1 MILNGVTIQDT
12 YAEAW
17 KLEVVR
23 LVLTAMSYEIALSGA
38 QQFVGAAGSSELGS
52 KISGGIERKALPT
65 ETPDGRPG
73 VIVAVTMNPEK
84 REQMLEELALRI
96 HLATLVP
103 TCTVFDFM
111 LPDVPADKVSIHS
124 KLVNNWKNY
133 EKEEVVNGRK
143 LCVVPTITGY
153 FRYEQEISIATQGS
167 DGHFVCYALNEPSA
181 VFAVKAAKEAMEAVD
196 GAIPMGLGLEQV
208 YRERD
213 YCIGLKDVIDNSKV
227 PDGVGSILNLL
238 YFGVDQE
245 RVAKGLAV
253 AVKAACKVP
262 GVIQIGAMNFG
273 GTFGPYKYYLRDA
286 IK

>member
-52 KISGGIERKALPT
+52 KISGGIDINPT

>member
-111 LPDVPADKVSIHS
+111 LRMCRQIRCQ
-124 KLVNNWKNY
+124 Y
-133 EKEEVVNGRK
+133 
-143 LCVVPTITGY
+143 
-153 FRYEQEISIATQGS
+153 
-167 DGHFVCYALNEPSA
+167 
-181 VFAVKAAKEAMEAVD
+181 
-196 GAIPMGLGLEQV
+196 
-208 YRERD
+208 
-213 YCIGLKDVIDNSKV
+213 
-227 PDGVGSILNLL
+227 
-238 YFGVDQE
+238 
-245 RVAKGLAV
+245 
-253 AVKAACKVP
+253 
-262 GVIQIGAMNFG
+262 IQN
-273 GTFGPYKYYLRDA
+273 
-286 IK
+286 